1 MFRSLKDDIIRNYQT
16 GNMVTRLIFVNVAVF
31 LVVIFA
37 RLIFQGFQL
46 DSFNLFTQFFSL
58 SSDWKHLLTHPW
70 VFFTANFL
78 HLGFLHLLFNM
89 IWLYMF
95 GQIVG
100 DLIGDRHILPIYVL
114 GGVVA
119 GLMFFFSAMLLPY
132 GKNGVIYAL
141 GASGGVMAIAAAAAM
156 IAPDYEIR
164 LMLIGRVKLKYIVG
178 VLLILDIAALGS
190 NMNTGGHFGHLGGFL
205 FGFLYIHSIRNG
217 QDLGAPFNKAMNS
230 IKYFFNSSK
239 RKSAY
244 RKERPFGTSRRRKS
258 APHLTVVKMAGRK
271 KSKQKSKIKVE
282 DMDKETFQEHLD
294 AILDKIRASGYDSLS
309 KEEKEF
315 LFKASNR

>member
-1 MFRSLKDDIIRNYQT
+1 MFSSIKDDIIRNYRT

-31 LVVIFA
+31 LVVILT
-37 RLIFQGFQL
+37 RLVFQGFQL
-46 DSFNLFTQFFSL
+46 NSFDLFTQFFSL

-78 HLGFLHLLFNM
+78 HLGFMHLLFNM

-100 DLIGDRHILPIYVL
+100 DLIGDRHVLPIYVL

-132 GKNGVIYAL
+132 GQGVVIYAL
-141 GASGGVMAIAAAAAM
+141 GASGGVMAIAAASAM

-164 LMLIGRVKLKYIVG
+164 LLLIGRVKLKYIVA
-178 VLLILDIAALGS
+178 VLLILDVAALGS

-217 QDLGAPFNKAMNS
+217 QDLGAPFHKAIDS
-230 IKYFFNSSK
+230 IKYFFAPSK
-239 RKSAY
+239 RKSSY
-244 RKERPFGTSRRRKS
+244 KKERPFGSTQRRKP
-258 APHLTVVKMAGRK
+258 APHLTVVKTAGSKSKK
-271 KSKQKSKIKVE
+271 KSSVKVE
-282 DMDKETFQEHLD
+282 EMDQTTFQEHLD

>member
-1 MFRSLKDDIIRNYQT
+1 MFRSLKDDIIRNYRT
-16 GNMVTRLIFVNVAVF
+16 GNMVTRLIFINVAVF
-31 LVVIFA
+31 LVVILT

-46 DSFNLFTQFFSL
+46 HSFDLFTQFFSL

-78 HLGFLHLLFNM
+78 HLGVMHLLFNM

-100 DLIGDRHILPIYVL
+100 DLIGDRHVLPIYML
-114 GGVVA
+114 GGAVA

-132 GKNGVIYAL
+132 GQGVVIYAL

-164 LMLIGRVKLKYIVG
+164 LLLIGRVKLKYIVA
-178 VLLILDIAALGS
+178 VLLIIDIAALGS

-217 QDLGAPFNKAMNS
+217 QDLGAPFNKALDS
-230 IKYFFNSSK
+230 IKGFFSPTK
-239 RKSAY
+239 RKSS
-244 RKERPFGTSRRRKS
+244 SRRSSYGSATRRKP
-258 APHLTVVKMAGRK
+258 APHLTVVKTAGSK
-271 KSKQKSKIKVE
+271 KSKQRPKVKVE
-282 DMDKETFQEHLD
+282 DMDQETFQEHLD

>member
-1 MFRSLKDDIIRNYQT
+1 MFSSIKDDIIRNYHT

-31 LVVIFA
+31 LVVILT
-37 RLIFQGFQL
+37 RLVFQGFQL
-46 DSFNLFTQFFSL
+46 NSFHLFTQFFSL

-100 DLIGDRHILPIYVL
+100 DLIGDRHVLPIYVL

-132 GKNGVIYAL
+132 GQGVVVYAL
-141 GASGGVMAIAAAAAM
+141 GASGGVMAIAAASAM

-164 LMLIGRVKLKYIVG
+164 LLLIGRVKLKYIVA
-178 VLLILDIAALGS
+178 VLLILDVAALGS

-217 QDLGAPFNKAMNS
+217 QDLGAPFNKAMDS

-239 RKSAY
+239 RKNIL
-244 RKERPFGTSRRRKS
+244 RKESPFGSAQRRKR
-258 APHLTVVKMAGRK
+258 APHLTVVKTAGSK
-271 KSKQKSKIKVE
+271 KSKQKPKVKVE

>member
-1 MFRSLKDDIIRNYQT
+1 MFSSIKDDIIRNYQT
-16 GNMVTRLIFVNVAVF
+16 GNMVTRIIIVNVAVF
-31 LVVIFA
+31 LVVILT
-37 RLIFQGFQL
+37 RLVLQGFQL
-46 DSFNLFTQFFSL
+46 NSFDLFTQFFSL

-100 DLIGDRHILPIYVL
+100 DLIGDRHVLPIYVL

-119 GLMFFFSAMLLPY
+119 GLMFYFSAILLPY
-132 GKNGVIYAL
+132 GQQGVVFAL

-164 LMLIGRVKLKYIVG
+164 LMIIGRVKLKYIVG
-178 VLLILDIAALGS
+178 VLLILDVAALGAD
-190 NMNTGGHFGHLGGFL
+190 MNTGGHFGHLGGFL
-205 FGFLYIHSIRNG
+205 FGFLYIQSIRNG
-217 QDLGAPFNKAMNS
+217 QDLGTPFNKAIDS
-230 IKYFFNSSK
+230 IKYFFNPISRKKTFQKGK
-239 RKSAY
+239 RSYGYTKQ
-244 RKERPFGTSRRRKS
+244 RKS
-258 APHLTVVKMAGRK
+258 APLTVVKTTGSK
-271 KSKQKSKIKVE
+271 KSKKKLKVNVDE
-282 DMDKETFQEHLD
+282 MDQVIFQEHLD
-294 AILDKIRASGYDSLS
+294 EVLDKIRASGYDSLT